1 MARRLWPGQ
10 DAIGKRLRLP
20 GDVAEWRTVVGI
32 AGDIRFRRLRE
43 PTPTMYLPWRQLITF
58 GTFAVRTRGD
68 LGSVLPAMRRTVRDF
83 DSQINVWAAGT
94 MDDYLAEP
102 LAQPRLSAFLL
113 SGFGLVALLLS
124 AIGLYG
130 LMASAVRERTRDI
143 GVRLALGATPER
155 LRRDVLGNALVVAA
169 VGAVVGLGGA
179 LVCSRLLAALLF
191 EMSPTDPATL
201 AGVCILLLGVAL
213 MAAYLPARRAT
224 RVDPIVA
231 LRTE

>member
-1 MARRLWPGQ
+1 
-10 DAIGKRLRLP
+10 
-20 GDVAEWRTVVGI
+20 
-32 AGDIRFRRLRE
+32 
-43 PTPTMYLPWRQLITF
+43 
-58 GTFAVRTRGD
+58 
-68 LGSVLPAMRRTVRDF
+68 
-83 DSQINVWAAGT
+83 
-94 MDDYLAEP
+94 
-102 LAQPRLSAFLL
+102 
-113 SGFGLVALLLS
+113 
-124 AIGLYG
+124 
-130 LMASAVRERTRDI
+130 MASAVRERTRDI

-169 VGAVVGLGGA
+169 VGAAVGLGGA

-191 EMSPTDPATL
+191 EVSPTDPATL